1 MNDLLES
8 IGAALEELSD
18 EERTDLKRAVLV
30 LATAYFA
37 RRSLRKF
44 LVGLGVPE
52 AAAKHAYGAAAA
64 VAWAV
69 SSNGTAGAILADR
82 SMDDYV

>member
-1 MNDLLES
+1 MNDLIES

-18 EERTDLKRAVLV
+18 EQRTDLKRSVLV
-30 LATAYFA
+30 LSTAYFA

-69 SSNGTAGAILADR
+69 SSNATAGFVLSKR